1 MEARYNCCKRIHKSL
16 TQSTRVSADP
26 AIAAKVRCQT
36 FPLCFALVFVLLLYA
51 KKIKK
56 TMANVK
62 LSFCVCVSC
71 VQLEEAVGMGPYLH
85 KKRVEAQPIVMTA
98 DRF

>member
-1 MEARYNCCKRIHKSL
+1 MPNIPIMFCISVCASFI
-16 TQSTRVSADP
+16 
-26 AIAAKVRCQT
+26 CQKNQENNGN
-36 FPLCFALVFVLLLYA
+36 A
-51 KKIKK
+51 
-56 TMANVK
+56 K